1 VRLLKAMTHRRG
13 ILPFDSEHLT
23 DPEKALQIE
32 QEHHVCCDCDNLT
45 RQHRGGARG
54 CSLDLDV
61 AAVLRGDFMCDRFL
75 PIRTE
80 R

>member
-1 VRLLKAMTHRRG
+1 MSDRRRG

-32 QEHHVCCDCDNLT
+32 QEHRVCCDCDNLA
-45 RQHRGGARG
+45 RNHRGGARV
-54 CSLDLDV
+54 CTEKQDV
-61 AAVLRGDFMCDRFL
+61 AAVLRGDMLCEYFL
-75 PIRTE
+75 PIRVE